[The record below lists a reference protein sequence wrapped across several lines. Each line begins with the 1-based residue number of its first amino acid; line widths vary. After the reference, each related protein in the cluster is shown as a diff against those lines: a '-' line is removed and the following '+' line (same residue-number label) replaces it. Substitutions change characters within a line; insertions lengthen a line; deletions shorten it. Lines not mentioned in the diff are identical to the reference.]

1 MLGKLA
7 PRGGGPPIPLPKPKL
22 LVGRQSF
29 CDVQLRY
36 PSVSSRHCE
45 LELIDGYWHVRD
57 LGSTNGTRVNGTVCT
72 AQWLLPNDVLW
83 VSHYPFTVLYTP
95 PPGRPPPQ
103 TAQAP
108 DVTPPLGAEPLG
120 TVIGPPGKPL
130 WEVRAGGA
138 PLGKLIPCGGG
149 HPVPLL
155 KKRLILGRHES
166 CDVVLRFPP
175 ISSRHCELE
184 WDDAGWS
191 VRDLGSRNGT
201 RVDGAPCTGTTRL
214 PPGSVLWLAGLRYE
228 VAYAA
233 PPGAAKPGPKPLFG
247 QSLLEKAGL
256 ARLPPAPPGR
266 GPKPADDDEQRK
278 RYTLDE

>member
-45 LELIDGYWHVRD
+45 LELVEGYWLVRD
-57 LGSTNGTRVNGTVCT
+57 LGSSNGTRVNGKVCT
-72 AQWLLPNDVLW
+72 TQWLMPNDVLW
-83 VSHYPFTVLYTP
+83 VAQYPFTVLYAP
-95 PPGRPPPQ
+95 PPGRPPPR
-103 TAQAP
+103 TPGAP
-108 DVTPPLGAEPLG
+108 DVTPPLGAEPVG
-120 TVIGPPGKPL
+120 TVLGPPGKPL
-130 WEVRAGGA
+130 WEVRAGGS

-149 HPVPLL
+149 NPIPLL
-155 KKRLILGRHES
+155 KHRLIVGRHET

-175 ISSRHCELE
+175 VSGRHCELV

-191 VRDLGSRNGT
+191 VRDLGSRNGV
-201 RVDGAPCTGTTRL
+201 RVDGVRADSARL
-214 PPGSVLWLAGLRYE
+214 PPGCVLWVAGLRYE
-228 VAYAA
+228 VAYQA
-233 PPGAAKPGPKPLFG
+233 PPGAPKPGPKPLFG

-256 ARLPPAPPGR
+256 TRPGVAPPLPR
-266 GPKPADDDEQRK
+266 RDDDDDRPK
-278 RYTLDE
+278 RYTLDDV